1 MERRLP
7 PHCYD
12 DGVRL
17 HASLQRSPFL
27 AAVATVLA
35 SGSVASQEPPFRFE
49 ITPYAAYRV
58 GGEFEP
64 QAEPKDSSGQA
75 RDFELQEGNAEGLVL
90 DIRTSAGNRLSGGN
104 GQWEL
109 LYAHQSTEL
118 ETQPSFVGGPTLD
131 LDVSHFQF
139 GGAYLFDDASD
150 TLVPFIAMTAG
161 LARFE
166 PRLDEADAE
175 NYFSW
180 SLGGGMHLRADK
192 RLGVRL
198 EARMFSTWIDDDS
211 ALFCVVSPTVNSCAV
226 FVEGDQ
232 LYQFEARVGVVG
244 RF

>member
-1 MERRLP
+1 ML
-7 PHCYD
+7 
-12 DGVRL
+12 GK
-17 HASLQRSPFL
+17 
-27 AAVATVLA
+27 AAA
-35 SGSVASQEPPFRFE
+35 QEGQFRFE

-64 QAEPKDSSGQA
+64 QQAEPKDATRS
-75 RDFELQEGNAEGLVL
+75 FELQEGNAEGLVL
-90 DIRTSAGNRLSGGN
+90 DIRTGAGNELSGGN

-139 GGAYLFDDASD
+139 GGAYLFYDDSD

-161 LARFE
+161 VARFE

-175 NYFSW
+175 DFFSW
-180 SLGGGMHLRADK
+180 SLGGGLHLRADK
-192 RLGVRL
+192 RIGVRL
-198 EARMFSTWIDDDS
+198 EARVFGTLIDDDS
-211 ALFCVVSPTVNSCAV
+211 ALFCVVSPAVNSCAIAI
-226 FVEGDQ
+226 EGDQ
-232 LYQFEARVGVVG
+232 LYQFEARIGVVG

>member
-1 MERRLP
+1 MIAALAI
-7 PHCYD
+7 
-12 DGVRL
+12 GV
-17 HASLQRSPFL
+17 ACAP
-27 AAVATVLA
+27 AAA
-35 SGSVASQEPPFRFE
+35 QEPPFRFE
-49 ITPYAAYRV
+49 ITPYGAYRI

-64 QAEPKDSSGQA
+64 QAEPKDAGPGNA
-75 RDFELQEGNAEGLVL
+75 RGSELKEGNAEGLIL
-90 DIRTSAGNRLSGGN
+90 DILTSAGT

-118 ETQPSFVGGPTLD
+118 DTDPSFVGAPTLD

-139 GGAYLFDDASD
+139 GGAYLFDDESA
-150 TLVPFIAMTAG
+150 TLVPFIALTAG

-180 SLGGGMHLRADK
+180 SLGGGVHLRAN
-192 RLGVRL
+192 RRIGVRL
-198 EARMFSTWIDDDS
+198 EARVFGTLIDDDS
-211 ALFCVVSPTVNSCAV
+211 ALFCVASPTVNSCAV

-232 LYQFEARVGVVG
+232 LYQFEGRIGLVG